1 MSSENWGDLNPEL
14 PGESPEHTTTTSNGT
29 VVKILNIE
37 SKFNFF
43 LQKKSGPSRETI
55 SIEHMNL
62 LYTLVP

>member
-1 MSSENWGDLNPEL
+1 MIKNWGDLNPEL

-43 LQKKSGPSRETI
+43 LQKKYGPSREAMVR
-55 SIEHMNL
+55 EHMNL
-62 LYTLVP
+62 LYDLVP